1 MAEPLLKVEE
11 IHTYYGDSH
20 VIQGVSLEVNRGE
33 VVCLLGRNGAGKTTT
48 IRSIMGLTPPRR
60 GRVLFGGDEITGLP
74 THEIVRRGVGFVP
87 EDRRIFPRLTVL
99 ENLELAA
106 TYSRGEGKWT
116 VERVLEEFSILRGL
130 AHRKG
135 GRLSGGEQQILAI
148 ARALLLN
155 PEILLLDEPS
165 EGLAPIIVE
174 QLRELILNLK
184 GEVTILLAEQNA
196 LFAIEVADRGYII
209 EKGRIAYCGDTESL
223 SQNEEVK
230 RRYLAL

>member
-116 VERVLEEFSILRGL
+116 VEKVLEEFSIC
-130 AHRKG
+130 
-135 GRLSGGEQQILAI
+135 
-148 ARALLLN
+148 LLYTS
-155 PEILLLDEPS
+155 PS
-165 EGLAPIIVE
+165 P
-174 QLRELILNLK
+174 R
-184 GEVTILLAEQNA
+184 
-196 LFAIEVADRGYII
+196 D
-209 EKGRIAYCGDTESL
+209 
-223 SQNEEVK
+223 
-230 RRYLAL
+230 